1 MEELMRF
8 ACLVIFALAA
18 CNLTCAAQIPDPQSP
33 SATELV
39 HLARQKSPLLEQAIH
54 ASFPARA
61 VELGRVWAGQ
71 QRDFFFTIRT
81 HSKPQLVIDDGPE
94 LAMDSIPGT
103 DLWYAAP
110 TIERLGALHSFHYVI
125 DGKPFGGNVNV
136 PAFGELSYRLPGVKS
151 GTLSP
156 KLTVTSKLYDGMTTE
171 YRVYVP
177 DGYDSKVPSAIMI
190 FLDGNLVLGRDGGS
204 RTLEVLDNLIHLKRI
219 PYMIAIF
226 VNPEKI
232 NASESNP
239 TSVSVKR
246 YADRWSR
253 TTEDALRSVLCDTV
267 SDRYPRFLA
276 DELLPAVDAQYN
288 VRKDAYSHAIAG
300 FSSGGNCSFNAAWQ
314 FPQAFTRV
322 LSGTGSYTSI
332 QWTESPELQEGAQ
345 DYPDKVL
352 REEHRNIRVW
362 LQDGSDDLEDIHFGS
377 WPLGNIRLANALKLR
392 DYDFHFSFG
401 LGGHGPEQ
409 VEAQLPELLT
419 WLWRD
424 YDDGKQ
430 EQAFQMDISEKAK
443 PVFRVKISNRDA
455 N

>member
-1 MEELMRF
+1 MRSV
-8 ACLVIFALAA
+8 CLVIFALAT
-18 CNLTCAAQIPDPQSP
+18 CNLPCAAQTPDPQSP
-33 SATELV
+33 PATELV
-39 HLARQKSPLLEQAIH
+39 HLARQKSPLLEQAIQ

-61 VELGRVWAGQ
+61 VELGKVWAGQ
-71 QRDFFFTIRT
+71 QHDFFFTVRS
-81 HSKPQLVIDDGPE
+81 HSKPQLVIDDGRE

-103 DLWYAAP
+103 YLWYAAP
-110 TIERLGALHSFHYVI
+110 MIEHLGTLHSFHYVI

-136 PAFGELSYRLPGVKS
+136 PAFGELSYRLPGVRP
-151 GTLSP
+151 GTLST

-177 DGYDSKVPSAIMI
+177 DGYDAKVPSATMI

-219 PYMIAIF
+219 PYIIAIF
-226 VNPEKI
+226 VNPGRI
-232 NASESNP
+232 DASESNP

-246 YADRWSR
+246 FADRWSR
-253 TTEDALRSVLCDTV
+253 TTDDALRSVLCDTV
-267 SDRYPRFLA
+267 SDRYPHFLA
-276 DELLPAVDAQYN
+276 DELLPAVGAQYN

-314 FPQAFTRV
+314 LPQAFSRV
-322 LSGTGSYTSI
+322 LSGIGSYTSI
-332 QWTESPELQEGAQ
+332 RWTERPEAQEGAQ

-362 LQDGSDDLEDIHFGS
+362 LQDGSDDLEQVPFGS

-401 LGGHGPEQ
+401 SGGHGPEQ
-409 VEAQLPELLT
+409 VEAQLPDVLT

-424 YDDGKQ
+424 YDAGKQ
-430 EQAFQMDISEKAK
+430 DQAFQMESSEKAK
-443 PVFRVKISNRDA
+443 PVFRVMISNRDA

>member
-1 MEELMRF
+1 MRLV
-8 ACLVIFALAA
+8 CLVIFALAA
-18 CNLTCAAQIPDPQSP
+18 CNLTCSGQTADPQSP
-33 SATELV
+33 PATELV
-39 HLARQKSPLLEQAIH
+39 RLARRQDPLLEHAIA

-71 QRDFFFTIRT
+71 EHDFFFTVRT
-81 HSKPQLVIDDGPE
+81 HSKPQLVIDDGRE
-94 LAMDSIPGT
+94 LAMNSIPGT

-110 TIERLGALHSFHYVI
+110 KIERLGTLHRFHYVI

-177 DGYDSKVPSAIMI
+177 DGYDAKVPSATMI
-190 FLDGNLVLGRDGGS
+190 FLDGNLVLGRNGGS
-204 RTLEVLDNLIHLKRI
+204 RTLEVLDNLIHFKRI

-226 VNPEKI
+226 VNPGKI
-232 NASESNP
+232 DASESNP

-246 YADRWSR
+246 YADRRSR
-253 TTEDALRSVLCDTV
+253 TTDDALRSILCDTV
-267 SDRYPRFLA
+267 SDRYPRFFA
-276 DELLPAVDAQYN
+276 EELLPAVGAQYN
-288 VRKDAYSHAIAG
+288 VRKDGYSHAIEG
-300 FSSGGNCSFNAAWQ
+300 ISSGGNCSFNAAWQ
-314 FPQAFTRV
+314 LPQVFSRV
-322 LSGTGSYTSI
+322 LSGIGSYTSI
-332 QWTESPELQEGAQ
+332 QWTENPELQEGAQ

-362 LQDGSDDLEDIHFGS
+362 LQDGSDDLEQVQFGS
-377 WPLGNIRLANALKLR
+377 WPLGNIRLANALKLK

-401 LGGHGPEQ
+401 IGGHGPEQ
-409 VEAQLPELLT
+409 VEAQLPDILT

-424 YDDGKQ
+424 YDSGRQD
-430 EQAFQMDISEKAK
+430 QAFQMETSEKAK

>member
-1 MEELMRF
+1 MEDFMRF
-8 ACLVIFALAA
+8 VCLVIFGLAA
-18 CNLTCAAQIPDPQSP
+18 CCWTCAAQIPDPQSP
-33 SATELV
+33 PATELV
-39 HLARQKSPLLEQAIH
+39 HLARQKSPLLEQTIQT
-54 ASFPARA
+54 SFPARA
-61 VELGRVWAGQ
+61 VELGKVWVGQ
-71 QRDFFFTIRT
+71 QHDFFFTVRT

-110 TIERLGALHSFHYVI
+110 MIEHLGTLHSFHYVI

-136 PAFGELSYRLPGVKS
+136 PAFGELSYRLPGVKA
-151 GTLSP
+151 GILSP
-156 KLTVTSKLYDGMTTE
+156 KLTVTSKLYDEMTTE

-177 DGYDSKVPSAIMI
+177 DGYDAKVPTATMI

-226 VNPEKI
+226 VNPGKI
-232 NASESNP
+232 DISKSNP

-246 YADRWSR
+246 FADRWGR
-253 TTEDALRSVLCDTV
+253 TTDDALRSVLCDTV
-267 SDRYPRFLA
+267 SDRYPHFLA
-276 DELLPAVDAQYN
+276 DELLPAVGAQYN

-314 FPQAFTRV
+314 LPQEFSRV
-322 LSGTGSYTSI
+322 LSGIGSYTSI
-332 QWTESPELQEGAQ
+332 QWAESPDLEEGAQ

-362 LQDGSDDLEDIHFGS
+362 LQDGSDDLEQARFGS

-401 LGGHGPEQ
+401 TGGHGPEQ
-409 VEAQLPELLT
+409 VEAQLPEVLT

-424 YDDGKQ
+424 YDAGKR
-430 EQAFQMDISEKAK
+430 EQAFQMETSEKAK
-443 PVFRVKISNRDA
+443 PVFRVMISNRDA